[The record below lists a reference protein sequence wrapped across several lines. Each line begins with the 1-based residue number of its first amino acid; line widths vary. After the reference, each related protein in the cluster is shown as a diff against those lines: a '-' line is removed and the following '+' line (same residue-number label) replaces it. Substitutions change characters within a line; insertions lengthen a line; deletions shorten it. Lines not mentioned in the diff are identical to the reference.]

1 MNNGLFTADI
11 MAEYSVDYAA
21 IRGDSEENLIS
32 NGVMACGIPYQ
43 HKQKRIE
50 ELAYYKWLEAGQ
62 PHGRD
67 VEFWNQ
73 ATAEY
78 ETAERFIMG
87 L

>member
-1 MNNGLFTADI
+1 MNNGLFTPDVLPDYNV
-11 MAEYSVDYAA
+11 EYT
-21 IRGDSEENLIS
+21 IHGEENLIS
-32 NGVMACGIPYQ
+32 NGVMAGGISHR

-67 VEFWNQ
+67 VEFWNEAQ
-73 ATAEY
+73 AEY
-78 ETAERFIMG
+78 EAAERFIMG